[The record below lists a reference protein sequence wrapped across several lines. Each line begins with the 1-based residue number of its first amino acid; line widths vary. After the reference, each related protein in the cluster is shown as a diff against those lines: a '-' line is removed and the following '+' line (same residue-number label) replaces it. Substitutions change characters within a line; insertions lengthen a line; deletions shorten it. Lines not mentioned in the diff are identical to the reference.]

1 MHKNAQK
8 CTTMKTGIKFKPC
21 NVQSACEHN
30 KRDKKYLENVAKS
43 DHKYYDLFHDQ
54 TVKNEYWTNPEYL
67 EKTYPQI
74 LDDLKV
80 YVKDMTGRSMQEKAT
95 PIREGVCPVKPD
107 TTIEDFTPFINWL
120 RTYGIS
126 VISIDIHHDEGHVE
140 AETLERQY
148 NHHAHIVCNWIRP
161 DGKSVKMGKK
171 DTSMMQTVL
180 AQSLGMERGTP
191 AEETGA
197 RHIPHLEYREMKA
210 AENARRLEKKVNQLE
225 WEIKDKLQELDK
237 AQKQLQLAS
246 AEAAKE
252 ALKGNLYDI
261 GARVAGIFGR
271 GAVAESKNDAAEAQQ
286 RAAEAEAK
294 AAEAVAAQVRAE
306 SARKQAESAR
316 ISAEQAEKRTKDTKA
331 QYGREMFEKGRKE
344 GAESAEEKHLREID
358 LMIVEKNAA
367 VDAKEAVIAEQK
379 KFTEQVLQIF
389 PRLEDLDINLKV
401 MTTAGL
407 KPEEITKVIAEGKTD
422 ATVKVPYAMKN
433 HLVPATV
440 EMERNQK
447 GQLRVR
453 FNKRPWTEFV
463 QKAVE
468 MIKRTLSKGRGL
480 KP

>member
-21 NVQSACEHN
+21 NVQSAREHN
-30 KRDKKYLENVAKS
+30 KRDKKYLENVEKS
-43 DHKYYDLFHDQ
+43 DHKFYDLFHDQ
-54 TVKNEYWTNPEYL
+54 TVNNEYWTNPEYL
-67 EKTYPQI
+67 ELSYTQI

-80 YVKDMTGRSMQEKAT
+80 YVKDMTGRSMQEKAN

-107 TTIEDFTPFINWL
+107 TTIEDFTPFVNWL
-120 RTYGIS
+120 TSHGLS
-126 VISIDIHHDEGHVE
+126 VISIDIHHDEGHVD
-140 AETLERQY
+140 AETLEREY
-148 NHHAHIVCNWIRP
+148 NHHAHIVCNWIHP
-161 DGKSVKMGKK
+161 NGKSVKLSQA
-171 DTSMMQTVL
+171 DCSTMQTVL

-210 AENARRLEKKVNQLE
+210 AENARRLEEKVNLLE
-225 WEIKDKLQELDK
+225 TEVKDKLQEL
-237 AQKQLQLAS
+237 AQAQEQLQLAS
-246 AEAAKE
+246 AEASKE

-261 GARVAGIFGR
+261 GARVAGFFGR
-271 GAVAESKNDAAEAQQ
+271 GAVAESRNDAAEAQQ

-306 SARKQAESAR
+306 NARKQAENAR
-316 ISAEQAEKRTKDTKA
+316 ISAEQAEKRAKDTKA
-331 QYGREMFEKGRKE
+331 QYGREMLEKGRKE
-344 GAESAEEKHLREID
+344 GAKSAEEKHQREMD
-358 LMIVEKNAA
+358 LMNADKNAA
-367 VDAKEAVIAEQK
+367 IDAKEAVIAGQK
-379 KFTEQVLQIF
+379 KFTEQVLKIF

-407 KPEEITKVIAEGKTD
+407 KPEEITKVIAEGKAD
-422 ATVKVPYAMKN
+422 AKVKVPYAMKN

-453 FNKRPWTEFV
+453 FNKSPWADFV
-463 QKAVE
+463 QKAIE
-468 MIKRTLSKGRGL
+468 MIKRTLSKGRGV